1 MLWGFKTMAN
11 LQRWMNFIHI
21 KSLADILEA
30 APDGYS
36 DTAGEEAY
44 LERMVYHRGIRTI
57 TLTDGKPIAFDDPGI
72 ALFVSMI
79 KFDPSDEQETLKDL
93 LGNIKRTFRRELE
106 SPGMHGYQMPLLD
119 ELFELRKTPGGW
131 AELDRLIEYIVDQS
145 FTELVE
151 RNEGKVLF
159 DPNDQGLGGQKC
171 FAINFMMSDNTYSRY
186 AGFASDAET
195 IVGLIQPA
203 LDIIGGEH
211 KNCRATPVAM
221 IIVLNDKTQCML
233 PVVPITDTTIDMVS
247 GGLHCHMDFSR
258 MQPNWR
264 TFSWHNHDIGLMKAV
279 AAAAPEGERR
289 RIKGEFLS
297 DEMGL

>member
-1 MLWGFKTMAN
+1 MAN
-11 LQRWMNFIHI
+11 LQRWMNYIHI
-21 KSLADILEA
+21 KSLVDILES

-36 DTAGEEAY
+36 DTAGEEEY

-57 TLTDGKPIAFDDPGI
+57 TLTDGKPIAFDDPGM
-72 ALFVSMI
+72 ALFVSLI

-93 LGNIKRTFRRELE
+93 IGNIKPTFRRELE

-131 AELDRLIEYIVDQS
+131 AELDRLVEYIVDKS

-171 FAINFMMSDNTYSRY
+171 FAINFMMSDATYSRNI
-186 AGFASDAET
+186 AFASDAAT
-195 IVGLIQPA
+195 IVSLIQPA

-211 KNCRATPVAM
+211 KNGRATPDA
-221 IIVLNDKTQCML
+221 IIIALNDKTQCML
-233 PVVPITDTTIDMVS
+233 PVTPACVISIDNVGHSQTTS
-247 GGLHCHMDFSR
+247 WDFSR

-279 AAAAPEGERR
+279 AAAAPDAEKR